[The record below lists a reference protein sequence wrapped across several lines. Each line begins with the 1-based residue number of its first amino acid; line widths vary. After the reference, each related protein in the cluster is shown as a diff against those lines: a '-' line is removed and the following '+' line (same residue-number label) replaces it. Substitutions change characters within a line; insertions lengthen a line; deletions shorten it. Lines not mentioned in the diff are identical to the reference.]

1 MSVDYVGWNWRDSK
15 WLYNPC
21 LLLQPN
27 RGGSKRGLARELEDG
42 DSEPPQDQRQHE
54 PTLLTRHDSELS
66 LNEALNR
73 SLLMATQAM
82 EELSAMSA
90 KEAEEKPT
98 NQRYSPE

>member
-1 MSVDYVGWNWRDSK
+1 MGVVTKSGYDPR
-15 WLYNPC
+15 

-27 RGGSKRGLARELEDG
+27 RGGSKRGLARELEG
-42 DSEPPQDQRQHE
+42 SSEPPQDQRQNE
-54 PTLLTRHDSELS
+54 QTLLTRHDSELS

-90 KEAEEKPT
+90 KEAEEKTT
-98 NQRYSPE
+98 NQRYRECYYF